1 MVKKKLVAV
10 MLSAGILISSYG
22 IFDLRAASIDD
33 MQQQQQELEEQGDA
47 LRQEQDNL
55 NGTMTD
61 LNSNLGSLSA
71 TMTSIQEEIEAKQ
84 NEIAEAETALEQAQ
98 ADADAQYEAMK
109 LRIQFSYENGGAFS
123 WTMLFESDGIVD
135 FINRASYMSDIAQS
149 DRELLTLYQE
159 TLESIELQ
167 KAQLEMEKEEL
178 LAKQDELEA
187 NKTQLLSS
195 ISQVASSINANQQA
209 LEENS
214 SQAEELAARIAEA
227 EEIEARLEAQ
237 KAAEAAAQLAQ
248 AQAMEAEMAQSG
260 GTSGTPVVA
269 QTSEAELLAALIY
282 CEAGGESYAGQ
293 VAVGSVVVNRVNSTY
308 FPNSI
313 TDVIYQSGQFT
324 PAASGK
330 LALVLENG
338 LTTDSCRNA
347 ANQVIG
353 GSVSGNWLFFCVNTG
368 SVEGT
373 VIDHQVFY

>member
-187 NKTQLLSS
+187 NKTQLLNS

-324 PAASGK
+324 PATSGK

>member
-47 LRQEQDNL
+47 LRQEQDDL
-55 NGTMTD
+55 NGTMTG

-167 KAQLEMEKEEL
+167 KAQLEAEREEL
-178 LAKQDELEA
+178 LAKQDQLEA
-187 NKTQLLSS
+187 NKTQLLNS

>member
-187 NKTQLLSS
+187 NKTQLLNS

-353 GSVSGNWLFFCVNTG
+353 GSVSGNWLFFCVNTS

>member
-84 NEIAEAETALEQAQ
+84 DEIAEAETALEQAQ

-167 KAQLEMEKEEL
+167 KAQLETEKEEL

-187 NKTQLLSS
+187 NKTQLLNS

>member
-1 MVKKKLVAV
+1 MVKKKLVTV

-167 KAQLEMEKEEL
+167 KAQLETEKEEL

-187 NKTQLLSS
+187 NKTQLLNS

>member
-33 MQQQQQELEEQGDA
+33 MQQQQQELEEQDDA

-98 ADADAQYEAMK
+98 TDADAQYEAMK

-167 KAQLEMEKEEL
+167 KAQLETEKEEL
-178 LAKQDELEA
+178 LAKQDQLEA
-187 NKTQLLSS
+187 SKTQLLNS

-347 ANQVIG
+347 ANQVIA

>member
-159 TLESIELQ
+159 TLESVELQ

-178 LAKQDELEA
+178 LAKQDELEV
-187 NKTQLLSS
+187 NKTQLLNS

>member
-167 KAQLEMEKEEL
+167 KAQLEAEREEL
-178 LAKQDELEA
+178 LAKQDQLEA
-187 NKTQLLSS
+187 NKTQLLNS

>member
-55 NGTMTD
+55 NGTMTG

-71 TMTSIQEEIEAKQ
+71 TMTSIQEEIESKQ

-167 KAQLEMEKEEL
+167 KAQLETEKEEL
-178 LAKQDELEA
+178 LAKQDQLEA
-187 NKTQLLSS
+187 SKTQLLNS

>member
-159 TLESIELQ
+159 TLESVELQ

-187 NKTQLLSS
+187 NKTQLLNS